1 MDSTSLHRPTRTL
14 KRTLF
19 VSEIALTH
27 PGHSHDVEVGQ
38 ILAHDHEQTSTGLW
52 SGKLFMWLFLCQ
64 DALAFFGLF
73 AAYLSVRIG
82 AGAVWPAPGAEHPGA
97 GIEPNPLNINLTA
110 VNTFILICSSV
121 TMVQS
126 LKSITSGDRKNMT
139 RWLMATALGGAIF
152 MSIQFFE
159 YNKLIHHEGLKMPH
173 SLFDATFFILTGFH
187 GMHVLAGVV
196 YLSALTAAANAGTLI
211 KRKWDVVVFLV
222 SIGLAFGI
230 RQAILSFFGLD
241 MLLASIV
248 GSLYGL
254 MLLGT
259 FMGMKWLM
267 RKGDVPRL
275 VEVAGLYWHFVDLV
289 WIILF
294 TLVYLI

>member
-1 MDSTSLHRPTRTL
+1 M
-14 KRTLF
+14 
-19 VSEIALTH
+19 SEIAVE
-27 PGHSHDVEVGQ
+27 HSAVVHHNPDVGEM
-38 ILAHDHEQTSTGLW
+38 LAHDRAATSTGIW
-52 SGKLFMWLFLCQ
+52 SGKFFMWLFLCQ

-73 AAYLSVRIG
+73 AAYISVRIG
-82 AGAVWPAPGAEHPGA
+82 AGALWPAPGVSHPAA

-110 VNTFILICSSV
+110 INTFILICSSV

-126 LKSITSGDRKNMT
+126 LKSITDGDKKGMT
-139 RWLMATALGGAIF
+139 RWLAATALGGAIF

-159 YNKLIHHEGLKMPH
+159 YNKLIHHEHLGMPH

-196 YLSALTAAANAGTLI
+196 YLSALNAAANFRSSTKKMLS
-211 KRKWDVVVFLV
+211 DVIVFFISV
-222 SIGLAFGI
+222 GLAFALRFCI
-230 RQAILSFFGLD
+230 HSFFGLD
-241 MLLASIV
+241 MVACSIV
-248 GSLYGL
+248 GTLYGT

-267 RKGDVPRL
+267 KSGDIPRL
-275 VEVAGLYWHFVDLV
+275 IEVAGLYWHFVDLI

>member
-1 MDSTSLHRPTRTL
+1 
-14 KRTLF
+14 
-19 VSEIALTH
+19 VSEIALH
-27 PGHSHDVEVGQ
+27 HEVEVGEE
-38 ILAHDHEQTSTGLW
+38 IAHSHAATSTGLW
-52 SGKLFMWLFLCQ
+52 SGKIFMWLFLCQ

-82 AGAVWPAPGAEHPGA
+82 AGALWPAPGMEHPAA

-126 LKSITSGDRKNMT
+126 LKSIVNGDKKNMT
-139 RWLMATALGGAIF
+139 RWLIATAVGGAIF
-152 MSIQFFE
+152 MGIQFFE

-196 YLSALTAAANAGTLI
+196 YLSALTAAANAGAVG
-211 KRKWDVVVFLV
+211 KRKWDVVVLLISV
-222 SIGLAFGI
+222 GLAFAL

-241 MLLASIV
+241 ALLASII

-254 MLLGT
+254 MLIST
-259 FMGMKWLM
+259 FMGLKWLQ
-267 RKGDVPRL
+267 KTSDVPRL
-275 VEVAGLYWHFVDLV
+275 IEVAGLYWHFVDLV

>member
-1 MDSTSLHRPTRTL
+1 MSELALH
-14 KRTLF
+14 
-19 VSEIALTH
+19 
-27 PGHSHDVEVGQ
+27 HDVEVGEV
-38 ILAHDHEQTSTGLW
+38 LEHSHADTSTGIW
-52 SGKLFMWLFLCQ
+52 SGKIFMWLFLCQ

-82 AGAVWPAPGAEHPGA
+82 AGEIWPAPGMTHPAA

-126 LKSITSGDRKNMT
+126 LKSITSGDKKNMT
-139 RWLMATALGGAIF
+139 RWLIATAIGGAIF
-152 MSIQFFE
+152 MGIQFTE

-196 YLSALTAAANAGTLI
+196 YLSALAIAANVGPYG
-211 KRKWDVVVFLV
+211 KRKWDLV
-222 SIGLAFGI
+222 ILVASVALAFGI
-230 RQAILSFFGLD
+230 RQAIITFFSLD
-241 MLLASIV
+241 TLLASII
-248 GSLYGL
+248 GTLYGA
-254 MLLGT
+254 LLLSM
-259 FMGMKWLM
+259 FMGLKWLM
-267 RKGDVPRL
+267 KKSDLPRL
-275 VEVAGLYWHFVDLV
+275 VEVAGLYWHFVDLI